1 MPDLQPLIENLHF
14 LRPWWLAG
22 IAVVVL
28 GWWLLR
34 GQGRA
39 DRQWSGVIAPHLLG
53 ELIVGRQ
60 KRKIFGPVNAAAL
73 TLIVGSVAAAGP
85 SWERELPPFA
95 EDEAPLVIALDL
107 SQTMNAIDIQPTR
120 LERAKLKVRDLLA
133 LRSGAR
139 TALVAYSG
147 TAHIVLP
154 LTDDGD
160 LITSF
165 LEPLVTDVMPVPG
178 QDPAAALG
186 VAERLLEPEEA
197 AGTILF
203 VTDAMPA
210 SATPA
215 FVEHAATSL
224 DAVMVLAVGTT
235 AGGPVKIGDN
245 RWLTGPGGARVT
257 AALNREQLEEFAA
270 ATGAYVTTITEDDA
284 DVERLNRRVDRHM
297 TAVRNQETGERWKD
311 GGWVLTIPMLVLSLL
326 WLRRGWVVRWEA

>member
-1 MPDLQPLIENLHF
+1 MPDLQVLVDNLHF
-14 LRPWWLAG
+14 LRPWWLMG
-22 IAVVVL
+22 IALTIL

-60 KRKIFGPVNAAAL
+60 RRKIFGPVNAAAL
-73 TLIVGSVAAAGP
+73 TLIVGSVAVAGP

-107 SQTMNAIDIQPTR
+107 SQTMNAVDVQPTR
-120 LERAKLKVRDLLA
+120 LERAKLKIRDLLD

-139 TALVAYSG
+139 TALVAYAG

-154 LTDDGD
+154 LTDDPD

-165 LEPLVTDVMPVPG
+165 LEPLTSSVMPVKG
-178 QDPAAALG
+178 QDPDAALA
-186 VAERLLEPEEA
+186 VADRLLEPEEA

-203 VTDAMPA
+203 VTDAMPE

-215 FVEHAATSL
+215 FVEHEATSR

-235 AGGPVKIGDN
+235 AGGPIKIGDN
-245 RWLTGPGGARVT
+245 RWLTGSSGARVT
-257 AALNREQLEEFAA
+257 SALDRGQLEAFAA
-270 ATGAYVTTITEDDA
+270 ATGTYVTTITEDDA
-284 DVERLNRRVDRHM
+284 DVERLNRRVNRHM
-297 TAVRNQETGERWKD
+297 TAVRNQEVGERWKD

-326 WLRRGWVVRWEA
+326 WLRRGWVLRWEA